1 MKKVFPIVVLLLLTV
16 SLQAQKSKAPAPYD
30 VKMKVYQEA
39 LKYGDLVVARGAVYE
54 MMALHPE
61 EKNWRDTLAMLF
73 YGSGMYMQT
82 IILGKQLLDEK
93 KDDQVMMELVAVS
106 EEGIGMTKEA
116 LADYEKL
123 FGLSGKLMHQY
134 KIAALQ
140 YSLQRYG
147 ECTQTL
153 TALLGK
159 SEASAE
165 KISLSIG
172 QNQTQEV
179 VLSAACWNVAGMVA
193 IETNQLTEAKT
204 YFEKALQLAPDFAL
218 PKNNIAYIESLNK
231 KP

>member
-1 MKKVFPIVVLLLLTV
+1 
-16 SLQAQKSKAPAPYD
+16 
-30 VKMKVYQEA
+30 
-39 LKYGDLVVARGAVYE
+39 
-54 MMALHPE
+54 
-61 EKNWRDTLAMLF
+61 
-73 YGSGMYMQT
+73 
-82 IILGKQLLDEK
+82 
-93 KDDQVMMELVAVS
+93 
-106 EEGIGMTKEA
+106 
-116 LADYEKL
+116 
-123 FGLSGKLMHQY
+123 MHQY